1 VFIELTEALDCPV
14 CQKHLGLVAF
24 VRELRER
31 RVLEGHLGCP
41 ECLAEFPIREG
52 GIDLTGLEE
61 EAGNDMSADAGVAVD
76 CPDER
81 AIQIAALLGVQEHS
95 GARLLLDEGLA
106 ACATA
111 VVGWGERIE
120 VLTLQPALVSDDA
133 SEDPLDGESPGD
145 AEASFRSAP
154 GVTPLAGAPHA
165 CWPIRPHA
173 LRGVALLGGS
183 PERLREA
190 ERVLARDGR
199 LVVLEPVS
207 AVLDGVAELGFE
219 ILAAEARALVGARR

>member
-1 VFIELTEALDCPV
+1 MFIELTEALDCPV
-14 CQKHLGLVAF
+14 CKEQLGLVAF
-24 VRELRER
+24 VKELHQR

-52 GIDLTGLEE
+52 AIDLAELDEE
-61 EAGNDMSADAGVAVD
+61 SGPDTSADPGAAAD

-81 AIQIAALLGVQEHS
+81 AMQVAALLGVQEHP

-120 VLTLQPALVSDDA
+120 VLMLQPARPSVGA
-133 SEDPLDGESPGD
+133 PGHRGD
-145 AEASFRSAP
+145 AEVLGSAP

-183 PERLREA
+183 PERLCEA
-190 ERVLARDGR
+190 ERVLAREGR